1 MNVSGFLRIAG
12 RALNRSMHPF
22 VPEELMEALDVGEML
37 RFGEE

>member
-22 VPEELMEALDVGEML
+22 VPEELMEPLEVDEVL
-37 RFGEE
+37 RFGGE